1 MAALAWEE
9 LIGQK
14 WRQATGV
21 GNSGRT
27 QEECARAPP
36 EPLSAQKV
44 REVLAE
50 ESRAEEGVVQP
61 FIICI
66 QVLLLSLLQ

>member
-1 MAALAWEE
+1 M
-9 LIGQK
+9 
-14 WRQATGV
+14 

-27 QEECARAPP
+27 QEECVRAPP

-44 REVLAE
+44 REVLLEE
-50 ESRAEEGVVQP
+50 ESRVVQQP

-66 QVLLLSLLQ
+66 QVLLLLLKLLSLLN